1 MLRLSMAIV
10 VAISASALASR
21 AASTQD
27 QPVCLHGAAE
37 TDVNKVRRQ
46 AALRLAQT
54 INSAEA
60 FAWSETRRYQPLTGL
75 APAAIVTPEG
85 FELKLTTDSSGYA
98 LSIKDKLDECGYAV
112 MSDQDGVIY
121 NALPFRL
128 R

>member
-1 MLRLSMAIV
+1 MIRLSIAIV
-10 VAISASALASR
+10 LAISASALASR
-21 AASTQD
+21 AALTQG
-27 QPVCLHGAAE
+27 QAACLHGATE
-37 TDVNKVRRQ
+37 TDANKVRRQ

-60 FAWSETRRYQPLTGL
+60 FALSETRKYQPLTGL
-75 APAAIVTPEG
+75 PPVGIVTPEG
-85 FELKLTTDSSGYA
+85 FELKLTTDGNGYA

-121 NALPFRL
+121 NAVPFRL